1 VNFCL
6 VEQVGFEAQAC
17 FFGHGSER
25 FTTNGKHFVF
35 VAGEKGRRGRGRKVR
50 SEGGGR
56 MYDLI
61 RTSQIIL
68 VMLDEARY
76 AGAPVAA
83 LVSPPSISI
92 SDKIES

>member
-1 VNFCL
+1 
-6 VEQVGFEAQAC
+6 
-17 FFGHGSER
+17 
-25 FTTNGKHFVF
+25 
-35 VAGEKGRRGRGRKVR
+35 
-50 SEGGGR
+50 